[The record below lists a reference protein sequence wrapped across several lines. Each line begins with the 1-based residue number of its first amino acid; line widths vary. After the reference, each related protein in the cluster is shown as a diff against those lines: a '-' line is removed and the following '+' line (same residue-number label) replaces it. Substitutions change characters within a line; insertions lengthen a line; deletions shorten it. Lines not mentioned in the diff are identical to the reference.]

1 MRYRPLSSRM
11 PINIGMPLH
20 VISTSCSLCTVTPS
34 FVKIDIVPSSDVL
47 PTLISEL
54 GKSLNESAL
63 AAWSDNCLNGRR
75 LTCLAVLVPP
85 LATPTRFVDGRKIG
99 KPTFMRLRSL
109 R

>member
-1 MRYRPLSSRM
+1 M
-11 PINIGMPLH
+11 PINIGLPLH
-20 VISTSCSLCTVTPS
+20 VMSTSCSLCTVTPS

-54 GKSLNESAL
+54 GKSSNESAL
-63 AAWSDNCLNGRR
+63 AAWSDSCLNGRR

-85 LATPTRFVDGRKIG
+85 LATPTHFVDGHKIG
-99 KPTFMRLRSL
+99 RPTFMQLRSL